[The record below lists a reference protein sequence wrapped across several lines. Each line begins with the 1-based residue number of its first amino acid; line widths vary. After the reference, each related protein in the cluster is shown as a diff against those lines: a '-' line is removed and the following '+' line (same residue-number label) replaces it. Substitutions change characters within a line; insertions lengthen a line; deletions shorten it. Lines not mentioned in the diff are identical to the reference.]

1 MAESVKV
8 GGATGGDGVQ
18 MQHARH
24 AWHRIRH
31 DRVPLT
37 SRQGKRGI
45 VTEAVPRPMTLTMTM
60 TMTPDRLPVR
70 DGQNSVSF
78 EDLNS
83 RGRGDEAT
91 GC

>member
-1 MAESVKV
+1 
-8 GGATGGDGVQ
+8 
-18 MQHARH
+18 
-24 AWHRIRH
+24 
-31 DRVPLT
+31 
-37 SRQGKRGI
+37 
-45 VTEAVPRPMTLTMTM
+45 MTLTMTM